1 MCFES
6 IVCFCISFGSVETC
20 LSMRYK
26 LKQIHTQHKKQS
38 VSRATGVRIFASSL
52 SSSSEKGANLS
63 LPECQSAVELDRNHF
78 QFSAD
83 ANVSMRYREKEGST
97 IKHPLILWIF
107 VNLTN
112 LQDTNHRHTHTYVD
126 TCMYVC
132 IKKADIQIHI
142 FKVNQRLLTK
152 TRVNHRRRLLRRRL
166 STPAGKFSF
175 ISFFLSFFR
184 CVLVSV
190 IVGFL
195 LLCVWGVWLCL
206 CVCVYLC
213 LSIDTRIY
221 FGSIKR
227 RQ

>member
-6 IVCFCISFGSVETC
+6 IVCFCISFCSVETC

-26 LKQIHTQHKKQS
+26 LKQIHTQHKQQS

-112 LQDTNHRHTHTYVD
+112 LQDTNHRHTHICRY
-126 TCMYVC
+126 MYVW
-132 IKKADIQIHI
+132 KKADIQIHI

-152 TRVNHRRRLLRRRL
+152 TRVNQRRRRLRRRL

-175 ISFFLSFFR
+175 ILFSFFLSFLR

-195 LLCVWGVWLCL
+195 LLCMWGVWLCL

-213 LSIDTRIY
+213 LPIDTGIY